1 MLREDRY
8 RTSCSGR
15 GIRHRGCAATL
26 DVHDQPVRHDG
37 CRARGRVSTGQ
48 RLSQL
53 GSMVALGQAGSN
65 SKVSFEGPASGKG
78 AVFKWSGNNEVGEG
92 SMTIVDSQPAKQVR
106 IELMFVRPFA
116 STADTVFD
124 FASAGS
130 GTIVSWTMSGKND
143 NFIAKAFCLV
153 MGRPDRMIGPEFEK
167 GLAQM
172 KAVVEKGAGK
182 GQDLIYTPRNVDL
195 TRARQAM
202 RHRSAKPRRS
212 WRRSALRIFRG
223 VIGDKW

>member
-1 MLREDRY
+1 M
-8 RTSCSGR
+8 
-15 GIRHRGCAATL
+15 
-26 DVHDQPVRHDG
+26 
-37 CRARGRVSTGQ
+37 
-48 RLSQL
+48 
-53 GSMVALGQAGSN
+53 
-65 SKVSFEGPASGKG
+65 
-78 AVFKWSGNNEVGEG
+78 FKWSGNNEVGEG